1 MFIFLYIQAQNA
13 ARAKALKEKFEHW
26 EPEKQ
31 SVNNAINL
39 LESEQESIESTKS
52 LRARFESLK
61 NDQPKEKPRTKVNRF
76 VVSRSSCS
84 SEMKIIFCVLKC

>member
-1 MFIFLYIQAQNA
+1 M
-13 ARAKALKEKFEHW
+13 KAKFEHW

-39 LESEQESIESTKS
+39 LDTEQDSIESTKS

-61 NDQPKEKPRTKVNRF
+61 SEQPKEKARPKVNRF
-76 VVSRSSCS
+76 VVSIYLLSMLVS
-84 SEMKIIFCVLKC
+84 IVFPHPPLL